1 MPRDKKPTSKKQ
13 QDTQDVWS
21 SAPEV
26 PRSGLPD
33 EAARNK
39 GHRRIKRYI
48 TFAAFAL
55 PVLIVLAGLSIMST
69 VASEDPP
76 PAVVE
81 TAPPT
86 QPLAMA
92 AVENWLA
99 STPKPLPGASLLT
112 WEDYEV
118 LPWVAEPNATNQDRT
133 ERQSHTLLVRAATGN
148 LMRVQV
154 LIALSPEGG
163 QAVVGTPSL
172 APTAGEDVNLAST
185 PTWSG
190 LTTDSPSSDV
200 VQAVTTWVGAYTS
213 GDPVALRQVVGDP
226 DASHTYLP
234 LSGLTGARGT
244 VLSGGWITEGTGDEA
259 VRTGDMVVSLT
270 MTLPWN
276 GQDPDATNQTVA
288 TYDLLVSGADT
299 AAPRVVAWGGAGT
312 GPTLSAYDNAIVG
325 QVTDQ
330 PLPVETGAPEPAT
343 DAPATENQE
352 G

>member
-1 MPRDKKPTSKKQ
+1 MPKVKKP
-13 QDTQDVWS
+13 TQDVWS

-39 GHRRIKRYI
+39 VHRRIKRYV

-55 PVLIVLAGLSIMST
+55 PTLFVLAGLSLMAN
-69 VASEDPP
+69 VARQDPP

-81 TAPPT
+81 TAPVT

-92 AVENWLA
+92 AVENWLSA
-99 STPKPLPGASLLT
+99 TPKPLPGASLLT
-112 WEDYEV
+112 WEDYDV
-118 LPWVAEPNATNQDRT
+118 LPWVADPSATEQDRT

-154 LIALSPEGG
+154 LIAVSPEGG

-172 APTAGEDVNLAST
+172 APTAGEDANLSST
-185 PTWSG
+185 SAWSG

-200 VQAVTTWVGAYTS
+200 VQAVNTWVGAYTS
-213 GDPVALRQVVGDP
+213 GDPVALRQAVGDP
-226 DASHTYLP
+226 DASHIYLP
-234 LSGLTGARGT
+234 LSGLSGARGT
-244 VLSGGWITEGTGDEA
+244 VLVGGWITEGTGDEA
-259 VRTGDMVVSLT
+259 LRTGDMVVSLT

-276 GQDPDATNQTVA
+276 GQDPDATAQTLA
-288 TYDLLVSGADT
+288 TYDLLVTGADT

-312 GPTLSAYDNAIVG
+312 GPTLSAYDNAVVG
-325 QVTDQ
+325 QVAEQ
-330 PLPVETGAPEPAT
+330 PLPVAT
-343 DAPATENQE
+343 DAPAAGAVVEPTTENQE

>member
-1 MPRDKKPTSKKQ
+1 MPRDKSKPTSKKPQ
-13 QDTQDVWS
+13 STPDIWS

-39 GHRRIKRYI
+39 GFKRVKRYV
-48 TFAAFAL
+48 TFAVFAV
-55 PVLIVLAGLSIMST
+55 PVLLVLAILAVM
-69 VASEDPP
+69 ASVSREDAPP
-76 PAVVE
+76 PVVE
-81 TAPPT
+81 TAPAT

-99 STPKPLPGASLLT
+99 SKPAPLPGASLLT
-112 WEDYEV
+112 WEDYDV
-118 LPWVAEPNATNQDRT
+118 LPWVADDSAANPDRT
-133 ERQSHTLLVRAATGN
+133 ERQAHTLLVRSATGN
-148 LMRVQV
+148 LMSVQV
-154 LIALSPEGG
+154 LIAVSPAGG

-172 APTAGEDVNLAST
+172 TPTAGQDADLAST

-200 VQAVTTWVGAYTS
+200 VQAVNTWVGAYTS

-244 VLSGGWITEGTGDEA
+244 VLVGGWLTEGTGDEA

-276 GQDPDATNQTVA
+276 GQDPDATNQTLA
-288 TYDLLVSGADT
+288 TYDLLVTGADT

-312 GPTLSAYDNAIVG
+312 GPTLSAYDNAVVG
-325 QVTDQ
+325 QVAEQ
-330 PLPVETGAPEPAT
+330 PAPIDTA
-343 DAPATENQE
+343 APAAPVDAQNQE

>member
-1 MPRDKKPTSKKQ
+1 MPKDKKPT
-13 QDTQDVWS
+13 TPDVWS

-39 GHRRIKRYI
+39 VHRRIKRYV

-55 PVLIVLAGLSIMST
+55 PTMFVLAGLSLMAN
-69 VASEDPP
+69 VARQDPP

-81 TAPPT
+81 TAPVT

-99 STPKPLPGASLLT
+99 STPEPLPGASLLT

-133 ERQSHTLLVRAATGN
+133 ERQSHTLLVRAASGN
-148 LMRVQV
+148 LMRAQV
-154 LIALSPEGG
+154 LIAVSPEGG

-172 APTAGEDVNLAST
+172 APTAGEDANLAGT
-185 PTWSG
+185 TTWSG

-200 VQAVTTWVGAYTS
+200 VQAVNTWVGAYTS
-213 GDPVALRQVVGDP
+213 GDPVALRQAVGDP

-234 LSGLTGARGT
+234 LAGLSGARGT
-244 VLSGGWITEGTGDEA
+244 VLVGGWITEGSGDEA

-276 GQDPDATNQTVA
+276 GQDPDATAQTLA
-288 TYDLLVSGADT
+288 TYDLLVTDADT

-312 GPTLSAYDNAIVG
+312 GPTLSAYDNAVVG
-325 QVTDQ
+325 QIAEQ
-330 PLPVETGAPEPAT
+330 PLPVAT
-343 DAPATENQE
+343 DAPAAGAVAEPTTENQE